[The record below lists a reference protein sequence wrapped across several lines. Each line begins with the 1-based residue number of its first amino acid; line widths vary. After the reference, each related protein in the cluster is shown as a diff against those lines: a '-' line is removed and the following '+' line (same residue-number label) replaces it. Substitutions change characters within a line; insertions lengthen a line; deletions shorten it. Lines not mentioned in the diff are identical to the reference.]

1 MPSYKKIAVL
11 AALAAVHEASAAFA
25 PSTRGSFAKV
35 PSSTVSTSGV
45 SSSTSLKSSQSD
57 PLTGINSNG
66 EAARQ
71 FRRTVYTHDDWV
83 SYDSR
88 YTVYIYLNVT

>member
-1 MPSYKKIAVL
+1 MPSYKRIAVL

-25 PSTRGSFAKV
+25 PSTKGSFAKV
-35 PSSTVSTSGV
+35 PSSTVSTSGI
-45 SSSTSLKSSQSD
+45 SCGTSLKSSQSD

-66 EAARQ
+66 EAARA

-83 SYDSR
+83 SYD
-88 YTVYIYLNVT
+88 